1 MVRRSLHVRNIAEI
15 LVHWQAQRSLRQIAR
30 SLGVD
35 RNTVRKYVGLAVS
48 LGYRPGE
55 AKLSIQEWTAIL
67 KDHAPEIAVPA
78 KRSAVWAEIARYH
91 EAIASGLL
99 TNTVATVWQRLH
111 DEQGLQASAR
121 TFHRYVQEHF
131 PDRAGRMLP
140 TVRRD
145 DPPPGQEA
153 QIDFASLGRWLDPEL
168 GRPRKL
174 WVFSLVLS
182 YSRHMFIH
190 MVTRLDQQAWIHA
203 HVAAFAF
210 LGGAPRILVIDNL
223 KPGVL
228 KPDLYDPQI
237 NRGYAELAS
246 HYGVLIDP
254 CRIVHPKDKPRVERP
269 LSYIRDSFFAGRTF
283 ANLDEMNQCA
293 LNWCLSV
300 AGERIHG
307 TTRQR
312 PLDLFQRQ
320 KASALLPLPARPFE
334 GVTWTQAKVAR
345 DCHAQVARVLY
356 SVPFRYVGKTLA
368 VRVST
373 SSVEFYLDLQ
383 LVKTHVRPSDGHR
396 QTDWNDYPPDKAKFF
411 QRNPD
416 WCRAQ
421 ARLLGPA
428 VAEVVEGLLSQHAL
442 HYLRQAQGII
452 SQAERYGPHRVNA
465 ACQVAILCGDPS
477 YRTVRNLLAKALEGQ
492 NPLLVATPD
501 RRAETVGAYLH
512 GPEQLFAAALLPH
525 QKEETHG

>member
-15 LVHWQAQRSLRQIAR
+15 LVHWQAERPLRQIAR
-30 SLGVD
+30 GLGVD
-35 RNTVRKYVGLAVS
+35 RNTIRKYVGLAES
-48 LGYRPGE
+48 LGFRPGGTH
-55 AKLSIQEWTAIL
+55 LSMQEWAAIL
-67 KDHAPEIAVPA
+67 KEHASELAGAPQESEVQ
-78 KRSAVWAEIARYH
+78 VEIARFH

-99 TNTVATVWQRLH
+99 TNTVTTVWQRLH
-111 DEQGLQASAR
+111 DEQGMQASAR

-131 PDRAGRMLP
+131 PDRVARMAP

-153 QIDFASLGRWLDPEL
+153 QIDFASLGLWFDPEL
-168 GRPRKL
+168 GKLRKL

-182 YSRHMFIH
+182 FSRHMFIYV
-190 MVTRLDQQAWIHA
+190 VTRLDQQAWIRA

-223 KPGVL
+223 TPGVR
-228 KPDLYDPQI
+228 KSDLYDPLI

-246 HYGVLIDP
+246 HYGVVIDP
-254 CRIVHPKDKPRVERP
+254 CRVVHPKDKPRVERP
-269 LSYIRDSFFAGRTF
+269 MSYIRDSFFAGRTF
-283 ANLDEMNQCA
+283 ASIEEMNQCA
-293 LNWCLSV
+293 LKWCLSV

-312 PLDLFQRQ
+312 PLDLFLRQ
-320 KASALLPLPARPFE
+320 EASALLPLPAQPFE
-334 GVTWTQAKVAR
+334 AVTWTQAKIAR
-345 DCHAQVARVLY
+345 DCHAQVERVLY
-356 SVPFRYVGKTLA
+356 SIPFRYVGKTLA

-373 SSVEFYLDLQ
+373 STVEFYLDQ
-383 LVKTHVRPSDGHR
+383 DLVKTHVRPSDGRR
-396 QTDWNDYPPDKAKFF
+396 QTDWNDYPPHKAKFF

-442 HYLRQAQGII
+442 HFLRQCQGII
-452 SQAERYGPHRVNA
+452 SLADRYGPQRINS
-465 ACQVAILCGDPS
+465 ACQVSILCGDPS

-492 NPLLVATPD
+492 NPLLVAAPD
-501 RRAETVGAYLH
+501 GRAQVAGAYLH
-512 GPEQLFAAALLPH
+512 GPQQLFAAEPLPYP
-525 QKEETHG
+525 KEDAHG